1 MESDG
6 VQVGGNAIRKNQNA
20 FVNLMWTPHERLI
33 YGIEYGYFKTQI
45 DDGLEADA
53 SRVMVAAQYSF

>member
-1 MESDG
+1 
-6 VQVGGNAIRKNQNA
+6 
-20 FVNLMWTPHERLI
+20 MWTPHERLI